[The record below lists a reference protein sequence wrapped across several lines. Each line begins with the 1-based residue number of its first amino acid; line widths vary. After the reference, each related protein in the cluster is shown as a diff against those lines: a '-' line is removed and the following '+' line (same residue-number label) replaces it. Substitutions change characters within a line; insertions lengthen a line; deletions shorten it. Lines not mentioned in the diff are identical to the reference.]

1 MNSSVPDGDGSPVYT
16 KDVHT
21 PQVARQPQCKL
32 DFQVDSRQALS
43 EHAYIQQSQRYIEEE
58 HSVHLCTHVD
68 IRAQLLYTKDV
79 CTQRYIISLYTNTRF
94 FGNAGKPSSRRA
106 ALCLDQVSNV
116 HRHFIDLC

>member
-1 MNSSVPDGDGSPVYT
+1 VAARIKVQVAGESSIQIVSCLFTMIIQVDIFTQTNLLMNSSVPDGDGSPVYT

-58 HSVHLCTHVD
+58 HSVHLCTHV
-68 IRAQLLYTKDV
+68 V
-79 CTQRYIISLYTNTRF
+79 
-94 FGNAGKPSSRRA
+94 
-106 ALCLDQVSNV
+106 
-116 HRHFIDLC
+116 

>member
-43 EHAYIQQSQRYIEEE
+43 EHAYNIQQSQRYIEEE
-58 HSVHLCTHVD
+58 HSVHLCTHVVK
-68 IRAQLLYTKDV
+68 RAQFVVHIRRVYTEVHHQFVHK
-79 CTQRYIISLYTNTRF
+79 YKI
-94 FGNAGKPSSRRA
+94 FGNAGKPSSRA

-116 HRHFIDLC
+116 HGHFIDLC